1 MKFNY
6 PRSIVLA
13 CRPQWKRS
21 QDLLFEAIYSN
32 DPHTLM
38 TPRSVVKLCGLA
50 HKYGAT
56 ELERA
61 SLLACRKLIKTAKL
75 TGSTPTIPE
84 LLVLGQKVKDK
95 GLLGGIIKRGMDSF
109 CAPSDMVPLPAL
121 YCPNHGYEPIHS
133 CQYCCKPPPPP
144 AVLDAAAK
152 KLLTSL
158 NPSTLVAIISAL
170 VASQRRLQY

>member
-1 MKFNY
+1 M
-6 PRSIVLA
+6 
-13 CRPQWKRS
+13 
-21 QDLLFEAIYSN
+21 YSN

-84 LLVLGQKVKDK
+84 LLMLGQNVKDK
-95 GLLGGIIKRGMDSF
+95 GILGAILKRGMESF
-109 CAPSDMVPLPAL
+109 CAPAATAPLPAI
-121 YCPNHGYEPIHS
+121 YCPNHGYEPIRA
-133 CQYCCKPPPPP
+133 CQYGCTPPPTP

-152 KLLTSL
+152 KLLASL
-158 NPSTLVAIISAL
+158 NPSTLVTIIGAL
-170 VASQRRLQY
+170 VGSRGRPY